1 MHRTQSFPLL
11 ALCLANNTRNRAE
24 LLENSRTKTAVINSS
39 LAYAFNCC
47 TNKHGIQSPK
57 NQTALDLGCKQK
69 KERRN
74 PNRPKEINHY
84 LVEEKN
90 NIPRKEFTALDAK
103 VLLELPWGQSGSV
116 WGCFSC
122 SVLVQQSAALVLLH
136 CTEWLV

>member
-1 MHRTQSFPLL
+1 MLL
-11 ALCLANNTRNRAE
+11 TAAQTNTAFRALKIRPRWTWAAN
-24 LLENSRTKTAVINSS
+24 K
-39 LAYAFNCC
+39 
-47 TNKHGIQSPK
+47 
-57 NQTALDLGCKQK
+57 K

-74 PNRPKEINHY
+74 PNRLKEINHY

-90 NIPRKEFTALDAK
+90 NIPSKEFTALDAK